1 MSNSAWYEQI
11 VVKGAGLPEGQY
23 EVTIKGIE
31 HEYKVVQNRAGLA
44 GKSVISKEY
53 EALDATQKAL
63 VDGIDDEYWPQRP
76 GDKEARKKAAFVDQV
91 RFVFNEPKSG
101 TDLKFGA
108 TFPNAEY
115 SKDGT
120 VINSSNKKLVDF
132 IVRSTG
138 APLVAGDAVK
148 FSDFFKMG
156 DAFVLTL
163 IKKGNFTEIDPNSV
177 MKKELAGPIVKGTAA
192 LSAKAT
198 TLLEYLKANMQ
209 GKSKRE
215 IADLYGMSIG
225 GMSYQETQQ
234 AWQEIMKNVPY
245 TKDSKTLDFSEAV

>member
-1 MSNSAWYEQI
+1 MSNSAWDE
-11 VVKGAGLPEGQY
+11 VVSVKGAGMAEGMY
-23 EVTIKGIE
+23 DVTLKDIMQEK
-31 HEYKVVQNRAGLA
+31 KVVQNRTGLA
-44 GKSVISKEY
+44 GKSVIGKEY
-53 EALDATQKAL
+53 EALDADQKAI
-63 VDGIDDEYWPQRP
+63 VDAVEDEYWPQRP
-76 GDKEARKKAAFVDQV
+76 TDKEARKKAAFVDQV
-91 RFVFNEPKSG
+91 RFVFNEPKTG
-101 TDLKFGA
+101 TDLRFGA
-108 TFPNAEY
+108 VFQNGQYA
-115 SKDGT
+115 KDGT
-120 VINSSNKKLVDF
+120 VLSSSNKNLVDF
-132 IVRSTG
+132 ITRSTG
-138 APLVAGDAVK
+138 APIVAGDAFK
-148 FSDFFKMG
+148 FADFFKPG

-198 TLLEYLKANMQ
+198 TLLDYLKANMQ

-215 IADLYGMSIG
+215 IADLYGMGIG